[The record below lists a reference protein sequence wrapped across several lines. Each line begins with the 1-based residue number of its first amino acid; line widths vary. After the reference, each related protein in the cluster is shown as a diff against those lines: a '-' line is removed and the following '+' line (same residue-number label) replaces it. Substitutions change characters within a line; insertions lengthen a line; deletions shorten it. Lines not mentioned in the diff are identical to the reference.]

1 MAELSLRDR
10 LQPALLDRLIDDER
24 LVTVFEFAFRRDELH
39 RLGFA
44 ERVLA
49 DILQGQ
55 GLRAMP
61 VKPAVTAAGEGE
73 QPLRMTFASPGGRVT
88 LAQIKGLTLKPPAR
102 PGAPMGQPPTGQ
114 PPMGQGIA
122 LAAFCEISARNVPN
136 ETVESG
142 DRTEVPMR
150 KLREYV
156 CRDLGALLNSNSLE
170 ISLDLT
176 AYPLVQRSVLNFGM
190 PSLAGRMARSV
201 EPQKTAA
208 TIEEVIRRFEPRLS
222 KVRVTPEVREGGGE
236 QHVLAFRIE
245 AELWGQPV
253 PQQLVLRTSIDIDSG
268 DVSIADSGVK

>member
-24 LVTVFEFAFRRDELH
+24 LVTVFEFTFRRDELQ
-39 RLGFA
+39 RLGLA
-44 ERVLA
+44 ERALA

-55 GLRAMP
+55 GLRP
-61 VKPAVTAAGEGE
+61 LSPTSAAAADA
-73 QPLRMTFASPGGRVT
+73 QQLRMTFTSPGGRVA
-88 LAQIKGLTLKPPAR
+88 LAQIKSLTLKPPAR
-102 PGAPMGQPPTGQ
+102 PE
-114 PPMGQGIA
+114 GIA
-122 LAAFCEISARNVPN
+122 LAAFCDIAARNILN
-136 ETVESG
+136 ETVEAGERS
-142 DRTEVPMR
+142 EVSLR

-156 CRDLGALLNSNSLE
+156 CRDLGALLNSNSLD

-176 AYPLVQRSVLNFGM
+176 PYPLVQRSVLNFGM

-222 KVRVTPEVREGGGE
+222 KVHVTPEVREGGGE

-245 AELWGQPV
+245 AELWGQPL

-268 DVSIADSGVK
+268 DVSVADSGVK

>member
-55 GLRAMP
+55 GLRALP
-61 VKPAVTAAGEGE
+61 VKPAVPAAGEGV

-88 LAQIKGLTLKPPAR
+88 LAQIKGLTLKPPPR
-102 PGAPMGQPPTGQ
+102 PGAPMGQPQ
-114 PPMGQGIA
+114 MGQGIA
-122 LAAFCEISARNVPN
+122 LAAFCDISARNVLN

-142 DRTEVPMR
+142 DRSEVPMR

-156 CRDLGALLNSNSLE
+156 CRDLGALLNSNSLD

-222 KVRVTPEVREGGGE
+222 KVHVTPEVREGGGE

>member
-24 LVTVFEFAFRRDELH
+24 LVTVFEFTFPREELR
-39 RLGFA
+39 RLGLV

-49 DILQGQ
+49 DILEGQ
-55 GLRAMP
+55 GLRAL
-61 VKPAVTAAGEGE
+61 PASPTVPAPGDGER
-73 QPLRMTFASPGGRVT
+73 PLRMTFASPGGRVT
-88 LAQIKGLTLKPPAR
+88 LAQIKSLVLRPPGLPQA
-102 PGAPMGQPPTGQ
+102 GMGQPGMGQ
-114 PPMGQGIA
+114 PRMGQGIA
-122 LAAFCEISARNVPN
+122 LAAFCDITARNVLN
-136 ETVESG
+136 ETIESG
-142 DRTEVPMR
+142 ERSEVSLR

-156 CRDLGALLNSNSLE
+156 CRDLGALLNSNSLD
-170 ISLDLT
+170 ISVDLA

-201 EPQKTAA
+201 EPQQTAA
-208 TIEEVIRRFEPRLS
+208 TIETVIRRFEPRLS

-245 AELWGQPV
+245 AELWGQPL

>member
-55 GLRAMP
+55 GLRALP
-61 VKPAVTAAGEGE
+61 VKPAVPAAGEGV

-88 LAQIKGLTLKPPAR
+88 LAQIKGLTLKPPAS
-102 PGAPMGQPPTGQ
+102 PGAPMT
-114 PPMGQGIA
+114 QGIA
-122 LAAFCEISARNVPN
+122 LAAFCEISARNILN

-142 DRTEVPMR
+142 DRSEVPMR

-156 CRDLGALLNSNSLE
+156 CRDLGALLNSNSLD

-176 AYPLVQRSVLNFGM
+176 AFPLVQRSVLNFGM
-190 PSLAGRMARSV
+190 PSLAGRMARAV

>member
-24 LVTVFEFAFRRDELH
+24 LVTVFEVTVRRDELQ
-39 RLGFA
+39 RLGLA
-44 ERVLA
+44 ARALA
-49 DILQGQ
+49 DILEGQ
-55 GLRAMP
+55 GLRPLSA
-61 VKPAVTAAGEGE
+61 PATLALPAADGEA
-73 QPLRMTFASPGGRVT
+73 LRMTFTSPGGRVT
-88 LAQIKGLTLKPPAR
+88 LAQIKSLTLKPPGR
-102 PGAPMGQPPTGQ
+102 PEGV
-114 PPMGQGIA
+114 A
-122 LAAFCEISARNVPN
+122 LAGFCDIAARNILN
-136 ETVESG
+136 ETVETG
-142 DRTEVPMR
+142 ERMDVPAR

-156 CRDLGALLNSNSLE
+156 CRDLGALLNSNSLD

-176 AYPLVQRSVLNFGM
+176 PYPLVQRSVLNFGM

-222 KVRVTPEVREGGGE
+222 HVRVTPETRDDGGE

-245 AELWGQPV
+245 AQLWGQPL

-268 DVSIADSGVK
+268 DVSVADSGVK

>member
-24 LVTVFEFAFRRDELH
+24 LVTVFEVTVRRDELQ
-39 RLGFA
+39 RLGVA
-44 ERVLA
+44 ARALA
-49 DILQGQ
+49 DILEGQ
-55 GLRAMP
+55 GLRPLSASST
-61 VKPAVTAAGEGE
+61 VAPAAEG
-73 QPLRMTFASPGGRVT
+73 QSSCMTFSSPAGRVT
-88 LAQIKGLTLKPPAR
+88 LAQLKSLTLKPPGR
-102 PGAPMGQPPTGQ
+102 PGGV
-114 PPMGQGIA
+114 A
-122 LAAFCEISARNVPN
+122 LAEFCDIAARNILNV
-136 ETVESG
+136 TVETNE
-142 DRTEVPMR
+142 RTDVPAR

-176 AYPLVQRSVLNFGM
+176 PYPFVQRSVLNFGM

-222 KVRVTPEVREGGGE
+222 HVRVTPETREDGGE

-245 AELWGQPV
+245 AQLWGQPL

-268 DVSIADSGVK
+268 DVSVADPGVK

>member
-24 LVTVFEFAFRRDELH
+24 LVTVFEFTFSRDELR
-39 RLGFA
+39 RLGLV
-44 ERVLA
+44 ERALA
-49 DILQGQ
+49 DILEGQ
-55 GLRAMP
+55 GLRAL
-61 VKPAVTAAGEGE
+61 PASPTVPAAGDGE

-88 LAQIKGLTLKPPAR
+88 LAQIKSLVLRPPGLPQAQVAQ
-102 PGAPMGQPPTGQ
+102 PG
-114 PPMGQGIA
+114 MGQGIA
-122 LAAFCEISARNVPN
+122 LAAFCDIAARNVLN
-136 ETVESG
+136 ETIESG
-142 DRTEVPMR
+142 ERSEVSLR

-156 CRDLGALLNSNSLE
+156 CRDLGALLNSNSLD
-170 ISLDLT
+170 ISVDLA

-201 EPQKTAA
+201 EPQQTAA
-208 TIEEVIRRFEPRLS
+208 TIETVIRRFEPRLS

-245 AELWGQPV
+245 AELWGQPL